1 MRRAIRALA
10 ACVAVLGLAAQAAAA
25 EIVDEQVF
33 RCEYDAQWQINY
45 QPFSGSTATL
55 TYDTGAATG
64 TGCKHLEAEVFDDGD
79 FRVHQDD
86 YGQAGTVTFQLDGV
100 WGDDALLGF
109 AGTASR
115 SDAPSRGP
123 LVIVGDLLNA
133 ELTYTDPAGMQAV
146 NAHRGT
152 GRCGATCFKT
162 HSVVS
167 VSEY

>member
-1 MRRAIRALA
+1 
-10 ACVAVLGLAAQAAAA
+10 VAVLGLGAQAAAA
-25 EIVDEQVF
+25 DIVDEQVF
-33 RCEYDAQWQINY
+33 RCEYDAQWQITH

-55 TYDTGAATG
+55 TYDTGSATG
-64 TGCKHLEAEVFDDGD
+64 TGCKHLEAGS
-79 FRVHQDD
+79 
-86 YGQAGTVTFQLDGV
+86 VTFQLDGV
-100 WGDDALLGF
+100 WGDDAVLGF

-123 LVIVGDLLNA
+123 LGIAGDLLNA

-146 NAHRGT
+146 NVHRGT